1 MIKFSDNGIHLLKYQ
16 PNRRQLTVTLRNQ
29 YHLPNRHVFM
39 ECTMAHLDEQNHL
52 LHERLKTSY
61 STSSGI
67 FCKILCIKENVYFLK
82 IFKSNFTWYIVYF
95 FPSIRMLP

>member
-39 ECTMAHLDEQNHL
+39 ERTINYFVRSLTLSPASEAF
-52 LHERLKTSY
+52 
-61 STSSGI
+61 
-67 FCKILCIKENVYFLK
+67 FC
-82 IFKSNFTWYIVYF
+82 
-95 FPSIRMLP
+95 